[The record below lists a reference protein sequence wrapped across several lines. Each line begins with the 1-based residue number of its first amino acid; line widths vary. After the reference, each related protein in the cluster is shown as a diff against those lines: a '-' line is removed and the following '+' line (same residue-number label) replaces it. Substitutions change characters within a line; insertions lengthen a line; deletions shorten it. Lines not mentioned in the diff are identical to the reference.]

1 LRLGIRD
8 HERAEI
14 VTHLKA
20 QADEIAETTNKL
32 AGRKITIAY
41 YGDNR
46 VPVLTLSTF
55 PVLVIT
61 HRAYEIGLP
70 TATWKGCP

>member
-14 VTHLKA
+14 VTRLKA
-20 QADEIAETTNKL
+20 QADEIAETINKL

-46 VPVLTLSTF
+46 VPV
-55 PVLVIT
+55 
-61 HRAYEIGLP
+61 
-70 TATWKGCP
+70 